1 MVPGP
6 QRTAIVHEWVSS
18 RAGSEKVFEA
28 LSGMWREADLYALS
42 VDPSVPMEFGG
53 RPVRTTFLDRPT
65 LRNKRAVT
73 LPFMP
78 LAWQLVGRHK
88 YDTVITSHHAFAGS
102 NALTQPD
109 GRHFV
114 YVHTPARYVWTPE
127 LDGRGASRALTPVRA
142 VLKLIDRR
150 SVAGMHK
157 IAANSRAVADRIER
171 FWGRSAQ
178 VIHPPIDS
186 DFFKPGRDDAVMLNV
201 PDNFL
206 LGFGRWI
213 PYKNMDVVIRIAE
226 KAGIP
231 AVIAGRGPEKDRL
244 IALAAAATVPV
255 KIIESPSADEVR
267 ELYRRADALLF
278 PTFEDFGL
286 VPVEAMAC
294 GTPVIALNKGG
305 AAETVI
311 DGQTGA
317 LVEEHDVDAYAN
329 AWSRALDVSPEQ
341 CRNRA
346 NKFSSSAFIAHVTDW
361 TKVD

>member
-1 MVPGP
+1 VPGS

-28 LSGMWREADLYALS
+28 LSGMWPLADLYALS
-42 VDPSVPMEFGG
+42 MDTGVPMEFGG
-53 RPVRTTFLDRPT
+53 RHLRTTFLDRPA
-65 LRNKRAVT
+65 LRNNRAVT
-73 LPFMP
+73 LPLMP
-78 LAWQLVGRHK
+78 LAWQFAGRHK
-88 YDTVITSHHAFAGS
+88 YDTVITSHHAFAAS
-102 NALTQPD
+102 NALTRPD

-127 LDGRGASRALTPVRA
+127 LDGRGTSRALTPVRA
-142 VLKLIDRR
+142 VLKQLDRW
-150 SVAGMHK
+150 SVGGMYS
-157 IAANSRAVADRIER
+157 IAANSKEVAKRIER
-171 FWGRSAQ
+171 FWGRSAE
-178 VIHPPIDS
+178 VIHPPIDT
-186 DFFKPGRDDAVMLNV
+186 DFFTPGQDDAVTLDV

-213 PYKNMDVVIRIAE
+213 PYKNMEVVIRIAE
-226 KAGIP
+226 KASTP

-244 IALAAAATVPV
+244 VALAAAATVPV
-255 KIIESPSADEVR
+255 KIIESPSSGEVR

-317 LVEEHDVDAYAN
+317 LVEEHDLELYTGAL
-329 AWSRALDVSPEQ
+329 SRALDVSTEQ
-341 CRNRA
+341 CRDRA
-346 NKFSSSAFIAHVTDW
+346 SKFSLSAFIAHVRDW
-361 TKVD
+361 IDVD

>member
-1 MVPGP
+1 
-6 QRTAIVHEWVSS
+6 
-18 RAGSEKVFEA
+18 VFEA
-28 LSGMWREADLYALS
+28 LAGMWPKADLYALS
-42 VDPSVPMEFGG
+42 VDPGVPMELGG
-53 RPVRTTFLDRPT
+53 RPVRTTFLDRRR
-65 LRNKRAVT
+65 LRDNRAVT
-73 LPFMP
+73 LPVMP

-102 NALTQPD
+102 NALTRPD

-114 YVHTPARYVWTPE
+114 YVHTPARYLWTPE
-127 LDGRGASRALTPVRA
+127 LDGRGTSRALIPIRA
-142 VLKLIDRR
+142 VLKQIDRR
-150 SVAGMHK
+150 SVAGMYS
-157 IAANSRAVADRIER
+157 IAANSNAVAGRIEQ
-171 FWGRSAQ
+171 FWDRSAD
-178 VIHPPIDS
+178 VIHPPTDT
-186 DFFKPGRDDAVMLNV
+186 DFFTPGRDDAVTLDV

-226 KAGIP
+226 KAGMP
-231 AVIAGRGPEKDRL
+231 AVIAGRGSEKDRL
-244 IALAAAATVPV
+244 LALAAAARVPV
-255 KIIESPSADEVR
+255 KIIESPSSDEVR

-305 AAETVI
+305 AADTVI

-317 LVEEHDVDAYAN
+317 LVEEHDLELYAS
-329 AWSRALDVSPEQ
+329 ALSRALNVSPQQ

-346 NKFSSSAFIAHVTDW
+346 NRFSLSEFSARISDW
-361 TKVD
+361 INVD